1 MTQFPSQNLP
11 EDPLQT
17 PRLILRTWRDS
28 DADAF
33 AAMNADPLVMR
44 HFPSIQTREQSD
56 ASLGRVR
63 KHFEDRGYGLW
74 AAELRDTSGQDVGAF
89 IGFVGLQVPRFEAHF
104 TPCVEIGWRLLPKFW
119 GKGYATEAARA
130 SLDFGFST
138 LGLAEIVAMTVP
150 ANLPSIAVMKRLGMT
165 YNPADDFD
173 NPFMPDPF
181 KRHVLYRLRAPNRG

>member
-1 MTQFPSQNLP
+1 M
-11 EDPLQT
+11 
-17 PRLILRTWRDS
+17 WR
-28 DADAF
+28 DADAEPF
-33 AAMNADPLVMR
+33 AAMNADPEVMR

-63 KHFEDRGYGLW
+63 KHFTDRGYGLW
-74 AAELRDTSGQDVGAF
+74 ATEVRETGEF

-104 TPCVEIGWRLLPKFW
+104 TPCVEVGWRLFPKFW

-130 SLDFGFST
+130 SLDFGFSQ

-165 YNPADDFD
+165 YDPADDFD
-173 NPFMPDPF
+173 NPLVEGPL
-181 KRHVLYRLRAPNRG
+181 KRHVLYRLRGPR